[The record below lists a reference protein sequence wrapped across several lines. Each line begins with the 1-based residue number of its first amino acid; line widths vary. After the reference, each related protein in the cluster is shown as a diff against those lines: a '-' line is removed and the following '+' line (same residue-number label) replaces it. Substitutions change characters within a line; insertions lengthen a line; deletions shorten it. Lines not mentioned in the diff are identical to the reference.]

1 MWQRLDQVRA
11 ACAGQFRQ
19 TYVRQLLDREAVR
32 TEVEDAPLAEP
43 HALDLECAAALCGLI
58 QGGSCRPTRHGE
70 RWTCWLR

>member
-11 ACAGQFRQ
+11 TCAGQFLQ

-43 HALDLECAAALCGLI
+43 HALDLECAAALRGLV
-58 QGGSCRPTRHGE
+58 QGGKLPADKARRALA
-70 RWTCWLR
+70 CWLR